1 MKKKV
6 QRIEDIKYDPD
17 KVLKGEEF
25 DKAIEVL
32 QIQIEIIEKKRQIDN
47 WDKLNKPMTI

>member
-1 MKKKV
+1 MKKEV
-6 QRIEDIKYDPD
+6 QRIEDIKFDPD

-25 DKAIEVL
+25 DRLIEEL
-32 QIQIEIIEKKRQIDN
+32 QLQIEITEKKRQIDN

>member
-1 MKKKV
+1 MKKEV
-6 QRIEDIKYDPD
+6 QRLEDIKFDPD

-25 DKAIEVL
+25 DKSIEDL

-47 WDKLNKPMTI
+47 WDKLNRPMTI